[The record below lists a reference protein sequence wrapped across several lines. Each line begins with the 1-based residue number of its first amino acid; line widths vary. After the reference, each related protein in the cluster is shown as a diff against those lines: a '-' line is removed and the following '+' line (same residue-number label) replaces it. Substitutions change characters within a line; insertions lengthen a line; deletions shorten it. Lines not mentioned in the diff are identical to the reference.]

1 MSDKY
6 RIPDYKKI
14 YPEASDEVIAV
25 LRHTERKMQYQEYDL
40 KTGDYE
46 INQKEETVTYF
57 SSREDSLE
65 RLLET
70 ERQFSYEQ
78 PSVEAEVI
86 QVIMYE
92 KLHKALQMLREE
104 ERELIVKIYFEEK
117 TEREIADAEGV
128 YRNAIHKRKQRIL
141 EKLKKF
147 LKNLEI

>member
-57 SSREDSLE
+57 FQQG
-65 RLLET
+65 RLIGT
-70 ERQFSYEQ
+70 
-78 PSVEAEVI
+78 SVGDRTSI
-86 QVIMYE
+86 
-92 KLHKALQMLREE
+92 
-104 ERELIVKIYFEEK
+104 
-117 TEREIADAEGV
+117 
-128 YRNAIHKRKQRIL
+128 
-141 EKLKKF
+141 
-147 LKNLEI
+147 

>member
-57 SSREDSLE
+57 PAGKTHWNVCWRQNVNLAMSSH
-65 RLLET
+65 LL
-70 ERQFSYEQ
+70 
-78 PSVEAEVI
+78 
-86 QVIMYE
+86 
-92 KLHKALQMLREE
+92 
-104 ERELIVKIYFEEK
+104 
-117 TEREIADAEGV
+117 
-128 YRNAIHKRKQRIL
+128 KRK
-141 EKLKKF
+141 
-147 LKNLEI
+147 